1 MSRARRRSWCWQK
14 SSWAKYLHRR
24 KPLGRG
30 ADGHV
35 WRSEAVTCGIPY
47 RAAAAK
53 RLRYEPV
60 IYARYGG
67 ESGGMPERGQP
78 PRSCAGLTRSSQG
91 RRADGK
97 LGGPPVLNCPRT
109 ADTGL
114 LAVKQKG
121 SL

>member
-67 ESGGMPERGQP
+67 ESGG
-78 PRSCAGLTRSSQG
+78 L
-91 RRADGK
+91 RA
-97 LGGPPVLNCPRT
+97 
-109 ADTGL
+109 
-114 LAVKQKG
+114 LAVLDPRPRNGRACPADARDIGERKRLRPSDSYAG
-121 SL
+121 HDYL

>member
-1 MSRARRRSWCWQK
+1 MSRARKRSWCWQK

-53 RLRYEPV
+53 RWRYEPV

-67 ESGGMPERGQP
+67 DSGG
-78 PRSCAGLTRSSQG
+78 L
-91 RRADGK
+91 RA
-97 LGGPPVLNCPRT
+97 
-109 ADTGL
+109 
-114 LAVKQKG
+114 LAVLDPPPSWPGLSRGCPGKAKAKSG
-121 SL
+121 HDYL